1 MRLFVSDRFLFR
13 LALGVIVLALVAFP
27 ATIVW
32 NHYFNKARNAGTE
45 RIDPVRPI
53 MESDHIQ
60 GKRGAPVELIVF
72 TDLECQYC
80 KRFHEVTRPALLE
93 KYGDTIVIVYRN
105 FPMASRP
112 KARNEAEAAECV
124 YTIAGQEAY
133 WKFVDT
139 IFAVTPSNN
148 GLDLSALPDIAGG
161 VGVNRTAF
169 TQCQDAGTSGD
180 RVGADIAEGTI
191 AGVTQTPSIL
201 VRSARRSLLVS
212 GNYPLRI
219 KTAIEYVTALTTSSL

>member
-1 MRLFVSDRFLFR
+1 MRFLVSDRFLFR
-13 LALGVIVLALVAFP
+13 LALGVIMFALVAFP

-32 NHYFNKARNAGTE
+32 NYYFNKAQNVSTE

-53 MESDHIQ
+53 VESDHVQ

-80 KRFHEVTRPALLE
+80 KRFHEITRPALLE

-105 FPMASRP
+105 FPMVTRS

-124 YTIAGQEAY
+124 YAIAGHDAY
-133 WKFVDT
+133 WAFINKV
-139 IFAVTPSNN
+139 FAVTPSNN
-148 GLDLSALPDIAGG
+148 GLDLSVLPDIAGG
-161 VGVNRTAF
+161 VGIGRAEF
-169 TQCQDAGTSGD
+169 TQCQNAGTSGD
-180 RVGADIAEGTI
+180 RVTADIIEGTI

-201 VRSARRSLLVS
+201 VRSAGRSLLVT
-212 GNYPLRI
+212 GDYPGRI
-219 KTAIEYVTALTTSSL
+219 KTAIEYVTAPRTPSR

>member
-1 MRLFVSDRFLFR
+1 MRFLVSDRFLFR
-13 LALGVIVLALVAFP
+13 LALGVIMLAFVAFP

-32 NHYFNKARNAGTE
+32 NYYFNKAQNASTE

-53 MESDHIQ
+53 VESDHVQ

-80 KRFHEVTRPALLE
+80 KRFHQITRPALLE
-93 KYGDTIVIVYRN
+93 KYGDTIAIVYRN

-124 YTIAGQEAY
+124 YAIAGHEAY
-133 WKFVDT
+133 WKFIDT

-148 GLDLSALPDIAGG
+148 GLDLSVLPDIARGAG
-161 VGVNRTAF
+161 VGRTELK
-169 TQCQDAGTSGD
+169 QCQDADTSGG
-180 RVGADIAEGTI
+180 RVAVDIVEGTI

-201 VRSARRSLLVS
+201 VRSAGRSLLVS
-212 GNYPLRI
+212 GDYPGRI
-219 KTAIEYVTALTTSSL
+219 ETGIEYVTAVTTRSQ